1 MIVKG
6 ITRNFRE
13 LIELT
18 WPMVL
23 VSIVIVVA
31 IRVCFLIKNKK
42 HLVLYRELIM
52 LSMIIYTLMLFQ
64 VVTNQDVVSWSSN
77 NFIPFKEMFRYKLG
91 SALFFKN
98 VLGNLIMFLPFGFYV
113 AYTLR
118 PAGKKVVLILSFMA
132 SLTIEVV
139 QLSIGR
145 VFDVDDII
153 LNVIGGI
160 LGYFFYVSLNA
171 IKNHLPKFL
180 QSDFIYNIICIIILI
195 IAVIYCINLFG
206 GINIL

>member
-1 MIVKG
+1 MKG

-31 IRVCFLIKNKK
+31 IRICYLVKNKK

-118 PAGKKVVLILSFMA
+118 PAGKKVVLILSLMA
-132 SLTIEVV
+132 SVTIELV
-139 QLSIGR
+139 QLAIGR

-153 LNVIGGI
+153 LNTMGGF
-160 LGYFFYVSLNA
+160 LGGLIYYFLNKVKLKA
-171 IKNHLPKFL
+171 PKFCQKEWFL
-180 QSDFIYNIICIIILI
+180 NVVTI
-195 IAVIYCINLFG
+195 IAFCCVVAVIWRVK
-206 GINIL
+206 

>member
-1 MIVKG
+1 MRG

-31 IRVCFLIKNKK
+31 IRMCFLIKNKK
-42 HLVLYRELIM
+42 HIVLYRELIM
-52 LSMIIYTLMLFQ
+52 LTMIIYTLMLFQ

-77 NFIPFKEMFRYKLG
+77 NFIPFKEMFRYKIG

-98 VLGNLIMFLPFGFYV
+98 VLGNLIMFLPFGFFV

-118 PAGKKVVLILSFMA
+118 PSSKKLVILLSLMA
-132 SLTIEVV
+132 SVTIEVV
-139 QLSIGR
+139 QLAIGR

-153 LNVIGGI
+153 LNTLGGF
-160 LGYFFYVSLNA
+160 LGGLIYYFVNKAKLKA
-171 IKNHLPKFL
+171 PKFCQQEWFL
-180 QSDFIYNIICIIILI
+180 NIVSVIILCCI
-195 IAVIYCINLFG
+195 VAVIWRVK
-206 GINIL
+206 

>member
-1 MIVKG
+1 MIVRG

-42 HLVLYRELIM
+42 HIVLYRELIM
-52 LSMIIYTLMLFQ
+52 LTMIIYTLMLFQ

-98 VLGNLIMFLPFGFYV
+98 VLGNLIMFLPFGFFV

-118 PAGKKVVLILSFMA
+118 PSSKKLVILLSLMA
-132 SLTIEVV
+132 SVTIEVV
-139 QLSIGR
+139 QLAIGR

-153 LNVIGGI
+153 LNTLGGF
-160 LGYFFYVSLNA
+160 LGGLIYYIVNKAKLKA
-171 IKNHLPKFL
+171 PKFCQKEWFL
-180 QSDFIYNIICIIILI
+180 NIVSVIILCCI
-195 IAVIYCINLFG
+195 VAVIWRVK
-206 GINIL
+206 

>member
-1 MIVKG
+1 MRG

-42 HLVLYRELIM
+42 HIVLYRELIM
-52 LSMIIYTLMLFQ
+52 LTMIIYTLMLFQ

-98 VLGNLIMFLPFGFYV
+98 VLGNLIMFLPFGFFV

-118 PAGKKVVLILSFMA
+118 PSSKKLVVLLSLLA
-132 SLTIEVV
+132 SLTIETV
-139 QLSIGR
+139 QLAIGR

-153 LNVIGGI
+153 LNTLGGF
-160 LGYFFYVSLNA
+160 LGGLIFYFVNKVKLKA
-171 IKNHLPKFL
+171 PKFCQKEWFL
-180 QSDFIYNIICIIILI
+180 NIVAVIILCCVV
-195 IAVIYCINLFG
+195 AVVWRVK
-206 GINIL
+206 